1 MLDEAICRQM
11 PPNYSRL
18 LNEGDVEGV
27 VNLFT
32 EDIVFED
39 PVGRTT
45 LHGREALRNHLQWAV
60 KAKVY
65 EEPGRP
71 VTSIDNRF
79 VVTPA
84 TVKLYAP
91 DEMLFRIIA
100 ITELDENGVGTH
112 VRAFWGLTDMSM
124 NPSARDAGAEAGERP
139 AAQDAAQGE

>member
-1 MLDEAICRQM
+1 MLDEAICRRM

-18 LNEGDVEGV
+18 LNEGDVDGV
-27 VNLFT
+27 VDLFT

-45 LHGREALRNHLQWAV
+45 LHGREALRNHLRWAV
-60 KAKVY
+60 SAKVY

-71 VTSIDNRF
+71 VTSMDNRF

-91 DEMLFRIIA
+91 DEMHFRIIA

-112 VRAFWGLTDMSM
+112 VRAFWGLTDMTMKPATKDSG
-124 NPSARDAGAEAGERP
+124 PAATDIAAPAEAHAE
-139 AAQDAAQGE
+139 